1 MTVLARLLT
10 LSIRLLASGGSK
22 LLIMLLVTTPG
33 AFAKGHFKNYF
44 EKKFP
49 QDTVDIHSGMFTT
62 YTHSDK
68 YYWEIP
74 VKLFGADILVTKT
87 ALKAAAQAERP
98 TDGLYGFANDMVE
111 EGVIRFVKS
120 GNRIDCLEV
129 FNGISNT
136 PKDSEL
142 TSLYRQ
148 KNNSGRYL
156 SIPILEEKPEAV
168 LIDVSNLLNQE
179 TLFTGLALRHGR
191 DFNISICHPEFSS
204 ILEIGSNREDI
215 LFIRSQ
221 RAYEPSRIPSEIPNA
236 MNVRE
241 LTMWQI
247 GTALTLLPRTP
258 LSFRKWDPRVEY
270 FSNTYQKCDN
280 NIYTTTIKVA
290 KRWRLEP
297 RPEDFERYEAGEL
310 VVPIKPIIFYVDRQ
324 TPEYLRQA
332 FIEAVDSWQ
341 KAFEQA
347 GFKNAIKGEM
357 MPAHKS
363 DPEFSIDDPRIS
375 IISYNVSPRMNAR
388 GGIITDPRSGEIL
401 SGRVSIFHSFLDL
414 IQQWY
419 YCQCAQ
425 VDPRIH
431 EEIIPDTLLARIAKF
446 VVTHEVGHSLGLCH
460 NFIGSSAYTVEQLRT
475 PDFVA
480 KYGTT
485 PSIMDYTRFNYIA
498 QPEDKM
504 DSKLL
509 SPNVGIYDCF
519 AIEWGYRY
527 YRHHANSDSL
537 LKEWVTQQQEQREL
551 RFANNSGI
559 DPEVQ
564 SEDLSNDLLAANAL
578 GIENLKYMKSN
589 EPLWRSGEWA
599 NRQIWINRQSWMEIQ
614 YNNFLTQ
621 AILYIGGI
629 NTLTQQPIPIRKQ
642 LDAIEF
648 INKYAFSSPEWL
660 FGNHRRTS
668 SFYQEIIRSLIQRCE
683 YVQNSSERYP
693 NNTISIKEYITVL
706 HQTIFDRHQT
716 DRSREILQEVFCKSV
731 LDAMKN
737 SDSQYMKM
745 LWRCELENILDEA
758 RQKHFNPQH
767 GQRITDYIKF
777 CMGK

>member
-1 MTVLARLLT
+1 
-10 LSIRLLASGGSK
+10 
-22 LLIMLLVTTPG
+22 
-33 AFAKGHFKNYF
+33 
-44 EKKFP
+44 
-49 QDTVDIHSGMFTT
+49 
-62 YTHSDK
+62 
-68 YYWEIP
+68 
-74 VKLFGADILVTKT
+74 
-87 ALKAAAQAERP
+87 
-98 TDGLYGFANDMVE
+98 
-111 EGVIRFVKS
+111 
-120 GNRIDCLEV
+120 
-129 FNGISNT
+129 
-136 PKDSEL
+136 
-142 TSLYRQ
+142 
-148 KNNSGRYL
+148 
-156 SIPILEEKPEAV
+156 
-168 LIDVSNLLNQE
+168 
-179 TLFTGLALRHGR
+179 
-191 DFNISICHPEFSS
+191 
-204 ILEIGSNREDI
+204 
-215 LFIRSQ
+215 
-221 RAYEPSRIPSEIPNA
+221 
-236 MNVRE
+236 
-241 LTMWQI
+241 
-247 GTALTLLPRTP
+247 
-258 LSFRKWDPRVEY
+258 
-270 FSNTYQKCDN
+270 
-280 NIYTTTIKVA
+280 
-290 KRWRLEP
+290 
-297 RPEDFERYEAGEL
+297 
-310 VVPIKPIIFYVDRQ
+310 
-324 TPEYLRQA
+324 
-332 FIEAVDSWQ
+332 
-341 KAFEQA
+341 
-347 GFKNAIKGEM
+347 
-357 MPAHKS
+357 
-363 DPEFSIDDPRIS
+363 
-375 IISYNVSPRMNAR
+375 
-388 GGIITDPRSGEIL
+388 
-401 SGRVSIFHSFLDL
+401 IFHSFLDL